1 MKKGNSFIYKC
12 CHLLPVGR
20 TFLGNP
26 LSPGGMLGTVAF
38 AYCIGL
44 RPPWI
49 KAYVLRELTY
59 THGYRAGQ
67 TDNPKYVWPGLS

>member
-1 MKKGNSFIYKC
+1 MQ
-12 CHLLPVGR
+12 
-20 TFLGNP
+20 
-26 LSPGGMLGTVAF
+26 GTVAF

-59 THGYRAGQ
+59 THGYRAGRQ
-67 TDNPKYVWPGLS
+67 ITQNMFGQGLADVRARSQLG

>member
-1 MKKGNSFIYKC
+1 MQ
-12 CHLLPVGR
+12 R
-20 TFLGNP
+20 
-26 LSPGGMLGTVAF
+26 TVAF

-59 THGYRAGQ
+59 THGYRAAGRQITQNMFGQ
-67 TDNPKYVWPGLS
+67 GLADVRARSQLG